1 MFLRSLTLKG
11 FKSFADT
18 TVMHLEPGVTVVVGP
33 NGSGKSNV
41 VDAIAWVLGAQAPSA
56 VRSQKMDDVIFAG
69 TSKRSAL
76 GRAEVGL
83 TIDNSAGLLPIEFNE
98 VTITR
103 TLFRTGESEYS
114 LNGTPCRLLDVQD
127 LLSDSGV
134 GRQQHV
140 IISQGQIDA
149 VLNARPEDRR
159 GIIEEAA
166 GVLKYRKRKERAERR
181 LEATEANLLRVQDLL
196 REVRRQLR
204 PLERQADAARRHG
217 EVVGELKALQLFLS
231 GREIAGLQSR
241 LTALSAERGDLN
253 RRDTE
258 LRTELARLDTDV
270 LSTEARLSALG
281 GFDLGDS
288 LVRVEQLRER
298 ARGLAAVLG
307 ERRRAV
313 ERGRGSLMDTGVVAN
328 LEADAA
334 RMRTELDEVDA
345 GLERLAPAAA
355 DLAEEEQAVEAR
367 RAELEAE
374 FAEAEQADAERAAA
388 DAAHGHSS
396 DSTGAHK
403 VGAAEIR
410 GELRTLRSTA
420 ERGAAEAGRL
430 DARLKALEERVT
442 RLDSEAERFR
452 GECAQASEAEA
463 PLVEELTL
471 AETARGAAEAAFDA
485 AEQDHRTAQAERS
498 TWQARADALA
508 LALDQARAR
517 AGAEKLAAVT
527 GVIGTLL
534 DLVEVDEGWSA
545 AFEAA
550 AGEALSA
557 VVVDG
562 LDAARRALTM
572 LHSSN
577 TPGAVLALGSV
588 FGAATPPPVGEPVRR
603 HVRSS
608 NPSVERLLDAIV
620 GGAVAVDGG
629 WTAAVD
635 TVLAHPEAVV
645 VTRDGD
651 RFGAQGW
658 RVGEASAGAT
668 GAALEE
674 ATGRAQAAHAELAHH
689 EERLRTARSDVSSWR
704 QRETE
709 LTRRLDAND
718 GRLTGAQNGLNR
730 AQGERREAGTE
741 AEALAQTRAELAER
755 LERERARIVE
765 LESLLPSLE
774 ANESAQAEAARRRRE
789 ARARLDAAIAAVTG
803 KRRDLSVRAAALD
816 ERKSFLTRRMAEVE
830 ARLTADGIARS
841 EAAERRQQLERTL
854 VALDRLSAVLDTRRT
869 VIDAQLAELQE
880 RRRLQSEEA
889 RAVAQAL
896 DGHRKQRAVH
906 ERSLEGLRE
915 RERRAELDE
924 AEVKLRL
931 EQAVETLRRDH
942 DTEPEVAM
950 VAEMPPLAEG
960 TSAPARVRDL
970 ERELRIM
977 GPINPLALEEFNAL
991 QERHTF
997 LEAQLEDVRS
1007 TRRELG
1013 QVIKAVDT
1021 EIQSVFAAAYADVAD
1036 NFTKLFGMLF
1046 PGGLGKL
1053 HLTNPDD
1060 LLNTGIEVEAK
1071 PSGKNVKKLSLL
1083 SGGERSLTAL
1093 AFLFAVF
1100 RSRPSPFYVMDE
1112 VEAALDDVNLHRF
1125 LSLVDEF
1132 RQDAQLL
1139 IVTHQKRTMEAA
1151 DCLFGV
1157 TMQPGGSSRVVS
1169 EKVRAHSET

>member
-18 TVMHLEPGVTVVVGP
+18 TTMQLEPGVTVVVGP
-33 NGSGKSNV
+33 NGSGKSNG

-76 GRAEVGL
+76 GRAEVTL
-83 TIDNSAGLLPIEFNE
+83 TIDNSAGLLPIEFTE
-98 VTITR
+98 VMITR
-103 TLFRTGESEYS
+103 TLFRTGESEYA

-127 LLSDSGV
+127 LLSDSGL

-166 GVLKYRKRKERAERR
+166 GVLKFRKRKEKAERR

-217 EVVGELKALQLFLS
+217 EVVTELRALQVFLS

-241 LTALSAERGDLN
+241 LGALSGERASLGS
-253 RRDTE
+253 RDGE
-258 LRTELARLDTDV
+258 LRRELTRLDTAV
-270 LSTEARLSALG
+270 LGTEARLTALG

-298 ARGLAAVLG
+298 ARGLAAVMG
-307 ERRRAV
+307 ERRRNL
-313 ERGRGSLMDTGVVAN
+313 ERDRGRLMDAGVVAN
-328 LEADAA
+328 LEADAT
-334 RMRTELDEVDA
+334 RMRTELDEVEA
-345 GLERLAPAAA
+345 ALERLAPEVAE
-355 DLAEEEQAVEAR
+355 LGEEEAQVDVRRVEVEA
-367 RAELEAE
+367 ELAG
-374 FAEAEQADAERAAA
+374 AEAELDGGVAGGGSELDGDRRA
-388 DAAHGHSS
+388 
-396 DSTGAHK
+396 
-403 VGAAEIR
+403 GAAEIR
-410 GELRTLRSTA
+410 GELRTLRATA
-420 ERGAAEAGRL
+420 ERGGTEASRL
-430 DARLKALEERVT
+430 DARLKTLDERTARLDAEADRFRTECDQASQAESPMVDELTQAERARAAGESALE
-442 RLDSEAERFR
+442 
-452 GECAQASEAEA
+452 
-463 PLVEELTL
+463 
-471 AETARGAAEAAFDA
+471 AAEH
-485 AEQDHRTAQAERS
+485 DHRAAQGERS
-498 TWQARADALA
+498 TWQARADALT

-517 AGAEKLAAVT
+517 AGAEKLAAVS

-534 DLVEVDEGWSA
+534 DLVEVDQGWET

-562 LDAARRALTM
+562 LDAARRALAA
-572 LHSSN
+572 LHSSG
-577 TPGAVLALGSV
+577 TPGAVLPLGSLL
-588 FGAATPPPVGEPVRR
+588 GAQTAPPVGEPVRR
-603 HVRSS
+603 HVRST
-608 NPSVERLLDAIV
+608 NPSVERLLDGIV
-620 GGAVAVDGG
+620 GAAVAVDGG
-629 WTAAVD
+629 WTVAVD
-635 TVLAHPEAVV
+635 TVLAHPDAIV

-651 RFGAQGW
+651 RFSTQGW
-658 RVGEASAGAT
+658 RVGVASSGAT
-668 GAALEE
+668 GAALDE
-674 ATGRAQAAHAELAHH
+674 ATSRAQAAAADLARQ
-689 EERLRTARSDVSSWR
+689 EERLRAARADVSSWR
-704 QRETE
+704 QREHE
-709 LTRRLDAND
+709 LTRRLDTND
-718 GRLTGAQNGLNR
+718 GRLTAAQNGLNR
-730 AQGERREAGTE
+730 AQAERREAATE
-741 AEALAQTRAELAER
+741 AESLTQTRAELAER
-755 LERERARIVE
+755 LTREQARIDD
-765 LESLLPSLE
+765 LE
-774 ANESAQAEAARRRRE
+774 AVLPGLEAHESAQAEAARARRE
-789 ARARLDAAIAAVTG
+789 SRARLDAAVARVTG
-803 KRRDLSVRAAALD
+803 RRRDLSVRAAGLE
-816 ERKSFLTRRMAEVE
+816 ERQSFLTRRLAETE
-830 ARLTADGIARS
+830 ARLTADTIARA
-841 EAAERRQQLERTL
+841 EATERRQQLERTL
-854 VALDRLSAVLDTRRT
+854 AAIDRLGEVLQARGV

-880 RRRLQSEEA
+880 RRRRQSEEA

-896 DGHRKQRAVH
+896 DEHRKGRAQH
-906 ERSLEGLRE
+906 ERELEELRE

-924 AEVKLRL
+924 AEVRLRL

-942 DTEPEVAM
+942 DVEPEA
-950 VAEMPPLAEG
+950 ALAADLPVLPDG
-960 TSAPARVRDL
+960 TGAPARVRDL

-997 LEAQLEDVRS
+997 LETQLEDVRS
-1007 TRRELG
+1007 TRRELA
-1013 QVIKAVDT
+1013 QVIKAVDA
-1021 EIQSVFAAAYADVAD
+1021 EIQTVFASAYADVAE

-1046 PGGLGKL
+1046 PGGTGRL
-1053 HLTNPDD
+1053 HLTVPDD

-1125 LSLVDEF
+1125 LGLVDEF
-1132 RQDAQLL
+1132 RRDAQLL
-1139 IVTHQKRTMEAA
+1139 IVSHQKRTMEAA

-1157 TMQPGGSSRVVS
+1157 TMQPGGSSKIVS
-1169 EKVRAHSET
+1169 ERIRARTEN